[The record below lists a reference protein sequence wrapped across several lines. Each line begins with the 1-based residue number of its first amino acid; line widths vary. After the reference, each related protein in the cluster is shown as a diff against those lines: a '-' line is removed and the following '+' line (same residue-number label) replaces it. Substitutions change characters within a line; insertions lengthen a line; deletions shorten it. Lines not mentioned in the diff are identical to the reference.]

1 MPLYEPSHVEY
12 TIDYGYIQVNLDS
25 GENFPAYW
33 AYPQL
38 GGKFPAIALLHDWWG
53 INSMVRRLA
62 NGFAQSG
69 YYVIVPDLFDGQT
82 ATTPKAAIALV
93 EALGERTGLQRIYAA
108 IDVVESHHQTNRT
121 TAAVG
126 LGMGGSFAFDMAI
139 LRQDIEAAVA
149 FAGFPQR
156 NFGQFRQAKVP
167 IMALYGSHEPHVG
180 EKVIDR
186 LKQELTESSLESAHQ
201 VMTIDGL
208 AHDFFSEQLDAMQ
221 MRQSS
226 LALKVALQFLEKHLK
241 PPTQRPPQK
250 VF

>member
-12 TIDYGYIQVNLDS
+12 AIDHGYVKVNLDN

-53 INSMVRRLA
+53 INSIIRWLA

-69 YYVIVPDLFDGQT
+69 FYVIVPDLFDGQT
-82 ATTPKAAIALV
+82 AKTPKEAIALV
-93 EALGERTGLQRIYAA
+93 EGLGERTGLQRIYAA

-139 LRQDIEAAVA
+139 SRQDIEAAVA
-149 FAGFPQR
+149 FGGFPQR
-156 NFGQFRQAKVP
+156 NFGQFKQAKVP
-167 IMALYGSHEPHVG
+167 MLALYGSLEPHVSA
-180 EKVIDR
+180 KVIER
-186 LKQELTESSLESAHQ
+186 LKKELSESAIASVHQ
-201 VMTIDGL
+201 VAIIDGL
-208 AHDFFSEQLDAMQ
+208 AHDFFSEKLDNAQ
-221 MRQSS
+221 MLKSS
-226 LALKVALQFLEKHLK
+226 YALKIALQFLEKHLK
-241 PPTQRPPQK
+241 PPTQRPQQK
-250 VF
+250 AF